1 MDASRRMPWTR
12 AEDTALSK
20 LEALE
25 PVVVFS
31 PHLDDAV
38 LSCGHFLHT
47 HPSTTVVTVLAG
59 APDVHHDGYNSA
71 TTGDTYAPD
80 AVNLRRE
87 EDRRAMEFLGVT
99 PRWLELLDS
108 DYAEYRPSTDYR
120 EVIQGELAV
129 VLDEV
134 APKSVFAP
142 LGLIHPD
149 HVAVSEACATLAT
162 EQSYAWYFYMDLP
175 YGIGNRRSVVR
186 RLASLRRR
194 LKLVRLD
201 SYEGE
206 PGVKQQAM
214 SLYQSQYEP
223 TRQNY
228 PKGFD
233 ETTVGT
239 ERYWRAQARR

>member
-1 MDASRRMPWTR
+1 MPWTR
-12 AEDTALSK
+12 AKDTALSK

-31 PHLDDAV
+31 AHLDDAAF
-38 LSCGHFLHT
+38 SCGHFLHT

-59 APDVHHDGYNSA
+59 APDVPHDGYNSA
-71 TTGDTYAPD
+71 TTGEAYAPD

-99 PRWLELLDS
+99 PRWLELLDG

-162 EQSYAWYFYMDLP
+162 EHSYAWYFYMDLP
-175 YGIGNRRSVVR
+175 YGFADRRLLLRRVATVR
-186 RLASLRRR
+186 RHVQ
-194 LKLVRLD
+194 LVEFNL
-201 SYEGE
+201 YGGE
-206 PGVKQQAM
+206 PGIKRRAM
-214 SLYQSQYEP
+214 SLYASQYAP
-223 TRQNY
+223 TRQSS

-233 ETTVGT
+233 ATMRGG
-239 ERYWRAQARR
+239 ERYWRVETLR